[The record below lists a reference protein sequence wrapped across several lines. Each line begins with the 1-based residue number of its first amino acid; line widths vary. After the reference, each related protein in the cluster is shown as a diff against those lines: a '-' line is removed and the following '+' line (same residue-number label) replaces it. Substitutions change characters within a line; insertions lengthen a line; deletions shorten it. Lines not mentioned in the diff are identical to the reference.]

1 MSSKKSAKRLRMS
14 ETNKLRLQVVEEGEP
29 VPIAAAHKKRPQGSA
44 GVKRELESA
53 VKHQLQ
59 EDEAGD
65 DASAAGPGMK
75 AKRVGIKTRAKIA
88 SDESV
93 ENATEKVATLNT
105 HGSHQYSV
113 EVTSIFTSIIAINI
127 PSSVCNLVQ
136 QYR

>member
-1 MSSKKSAKRLRMS
+1 MSRKKSAKRLRMS

-53 VKHQLQ
+53 VEHLQ

-65 DASAAGPGMK
+65 DARAAGPGMK
-75 AKRVGIKTRAKIA
+75 TKRVRIKTCAKIA

-93 ENATEKVATLNT
+93 ENATEKVATLRT

-113 EVTSIFTSIIAINI
+113 EVSCWAKFYSHI
-127 PSSVCNLVQ
+127 
-136 QYR
+136 

>member
-1 MSSKKSAKRLRMS
+1 MSSEKFAKRLRMS
-14 ETNKLRLQVVEEGEP
+14 ETNKHRLQVVKESEP
-29 VPIAAAHKKRPQGSA
+29 VPMAAAHEKRPQGSA

-53 VKHQLQ
+53 VKHLQ

-65 DASAAGPGMK
+65 GASAAGPGMK

-93 ENATEKVATLNT
+93 ENATEKVATLST

-113 EVTSIFTSIIAINI
+113 EVTG
-127 PSSVCNLVQ
+127 
-136 QYR
+136 